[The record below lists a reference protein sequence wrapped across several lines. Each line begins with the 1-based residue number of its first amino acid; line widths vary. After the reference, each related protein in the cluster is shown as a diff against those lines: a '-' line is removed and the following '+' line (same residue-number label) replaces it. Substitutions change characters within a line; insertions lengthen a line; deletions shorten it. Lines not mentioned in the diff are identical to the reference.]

1 MNVIRFDV
9 TPSLCNRANGVNEEI
24 ATSHDK
30 SSNEAVFFL
39 EAMLTLHA
47 GNVSVAS

>member
-1 MNVIRFDV
+1 MKDVIRFSV
-9 TPSLCNRANGVNEEI
+9 TPLLRDRVNGENEAM

-30 SSNEAVFFL
+30 SSNEAVFPVT
-39 EAMLTLHA
+39 LTRHA